1 MDNRKGCEKEFDSF
15 INKIIIFSSKEYFRK
30 QMKYGNNERYII
42 DNEDYCDYLESHTL
56 SNVYD
61 SQIERAEL
69 SMLLQNA
76 LSCLSD
82 LEQAAFIMSYKLG
95 LNSKEV
101 SKRLKIHEK
110 SLSRLKRRSEEK
122 LRKYLG
128 DEGEL

>member
-1 MDNRKGCEKEFDSF
+1 MDNRKGYEKEFDSF

-42 DNEDYCDYLESHTL
+42 DNEDYCDYLENHTL

-61 SQIERAEL
+61 SQIERAEI

-82 LEQAAFIMSYKLG
+82 LEQAAFILSYKLD
-95 LNSKEV
+95 LNSKEI

-110 SLSRLKRRSEEK
+110 SLSRLRKRSEEK
-122 LRKYLG
+122 LRKYL
-128 DEGEL
+128 DDKGEF